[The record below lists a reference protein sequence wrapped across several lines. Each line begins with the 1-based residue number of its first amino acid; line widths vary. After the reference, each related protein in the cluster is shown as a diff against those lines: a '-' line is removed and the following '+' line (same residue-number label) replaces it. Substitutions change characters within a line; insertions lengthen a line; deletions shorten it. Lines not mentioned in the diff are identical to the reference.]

1 MKIVVLSGGFCTE
14 RHVGLVSGSGVC
26 RALREKGHQAIF
38 VDMFMG
44 LENYSGALENI
55 FDAPDGLLGKT
66 AIEETAPDLE
76 AVRASRQVISMP
88 VADTLRSS
96 QRAARKSL
104 HLRHLALKTQP
115 AFMPVMMSQK

>member
-44 LENYSGALENI
+44 LENYQGKLEDI
-55 FDAPDGLLGKT
+55 
-66 AIEETAPDLE
+66 
-76 AVRASRQVISMP
+76 VRV
-88 VADTLRSS
+88 V
-96 QRAARKSL
+96 
-104 HLRHLALKTQP
+104 
-115 AFMPVMMSQK
+115 

>member
-44 LENYSGALENI
+44 LENYHGSLEDI
-55 FDAPDGLLGKT
+55 FDAPDGLLRK
-66 AIEETAPDLE
+66 IQLLSISRRRRKESPL
-76 AVRASRQVISMP
+76 VRLTRG
-88 VADTLRSS
+88 L
-96 QRAARKSL
+96 
-104 HLRHLALKTQP
+104 
-115 AFMPVMMSQK
+115 